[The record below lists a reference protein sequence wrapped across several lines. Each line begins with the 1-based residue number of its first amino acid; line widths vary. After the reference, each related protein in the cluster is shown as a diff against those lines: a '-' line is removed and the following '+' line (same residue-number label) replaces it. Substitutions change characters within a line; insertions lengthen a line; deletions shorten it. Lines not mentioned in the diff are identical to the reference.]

1 MTDIMTDIKKL
12 QQNGK
17 EFVPITLA
25 EAVVVNVENLQ
36 GYDTL
41 GKTTSGKTTLDKVL
55 NALAA
60 IDYSQQTAII
70 NINNT
75 LKSLKAGFSYQVVNE
90 LPTPNVDCLGTIYL
104 VKGSDINQNKYAEYI
119 CIFNNAEY
127 SWEMLGI
134 INSEVDL
141 TGYVT
146 KDDFDAFTA
155 VALTAEDVTDSLGNK
170 VYVNYTIPE
179 NLYDT

>member
-1 MTDIMTDIKKL
+1 MTDIKKL

-60 IDYSQQTAII
+60 IDYSQQSAII
-70 NINNT
+70 DINNT

-146 KDDFDAFTA
+146 KQDFNAFTA

-170 VYVNYTIPE
+170 VSVAYDIPR
-179 NLYDT
+179 NLYDA

>member
-1 MTDIMTDIKKL
+1 MTDIKKL

-25 EAVVVNVENLQ
+25 EAVVVNVENLK

-60 IDYSQQTAII
+60 IDYSQQSAII
-70 NINNT
+70 DINKT
-75 LKSLKAGFSYQVVNE
+75 LQSLKAGFSYQVVDK
-90 LPTPNVDCLGTIYL
+90 LPTPNVNCLGTIYL

-146 KDDFDAFTA
+146 KDEFSAFTA
-155 VALTAEDVTDSLGNK
+155 VALTAEDVTDSLGNS
-170 VYVNYTIPE
+170 VSVAYDIPR
-179 NLYDT
+179 NLYDA

>member
-1 MTDIMTDIKKL
+1 MTDIKKL

-25 EAVVVNVENLQ
+25 EAVVVNAENLQ
-36 GYDTL
+36 GYNIL
-41 GKTTSGKTTLDKVL
+41 KTTTLDKVL
-55 NALAA
+55 KALAA
-60 IDYSQQTAII
+60 VDSSQQDAITK
-70 NINNT
+70 INNT
-75 LKSLKAGFSYQVVNE
+75 LKSLKAGFSYQIVNK
-90 LPTPNVDCLGTIYL
+90 LPTPSIDCLGTIYL
-104 VKGSDINQNKYAEYI
+104 MGGSDIDKNKYAEYI

-146 KDDFDAFTA
+146 KNDFDAFTA
-155 VALTAEDVTDSLGNK
+155 IALTAEDVTDSSGHS
-170 VYVNYTIPE
+170 VSVAYDIPKD
-179 NLYDT
+179 LYDA

>member
-1 MTDIMTDIKKL
+1 MTDIKKL

-25 EAVVVNVENLQ
+25 EAVVVNAENLQ
-36 GYDTL
+36 GYNIL
-41 GKTTSGKTTLDKVL
+41 KTTTLDKVL
-55 NALAA
+55 KALAVV
-60 IDYSQQTAII
+60 DNSQQDAITK
-70 NINNT
+70 INNT
-75 LKSLKAGFSYQVVNE
+75 LKSLKAGFSYQIVNE

-146 KDDFDAFTA
+146 KNDFDAFTA
-155 VALTAEDVTDSLGNK
+155 IALTAEDVTDSLGNK
-170 VYVNYTIPE
+170 VSVDYDIPRD
-179 NLYDT
+179 LYDA

>member
-1 MTDIMTDIKKL
+1 MTDIKKL

-41 GKTTSGKTTLDKVL
+41 GKTTSGKATLDKVL
-55 NALAA
+55 KALAA
-60 IDYSQQTAII
+60 VDYSQQSAII
-70 NINNT
+70 DINNT
-75 LKSLKAGFSYQVVNE
+75 LKSLKAGFSYQIVNE
-90 LPTPNVDCLGTIYL
+90 LPTPSVDCLGTIYL
-104 VKGSDINQNKYAEYI
+104 VRGSDINQNKYAEYI

-146 KDDFDAFTA
+146 KNDFDAFTA

-170 VYVNYTIPE
+170 VSVKYTIPE
-179 NLYDT
+179 NLYDA

>member
-1 MTDIMTDIKKL
+1 MTDIKKL

-41 GKTTSGKTTLDKVL
+41 GQTTSGKTTLDKVL
-55 NALAA
+55 KALAA
-60 IDYSQQTAII
+60 VDYSQQSAII
-70 NINNT
+70 DINNT
-75 LKSLKAGFSYQVVNE
+75 LKSLKAGFSYQIVPE
-90 LPTPNVDCLGTIYL
+90 LPPASIDCLGTIYL

-146 KDDFDAFTA
+146 KNDFDAFKDI
-155 VALTAEDVTDSLGNK
+155 ALTAEDVTDSSGHSVSVAYN
-170 VYVNYTIPE
+170 IPR
-179 NLYDT
+179 NLYDA

>member
-1 MTDIMTDIKKL
+1 MTDIKKL

-25 EAVVVNVENLQ
+25 EAVVVNVENLK

-55 NALAA
+55 NALATV
-60 IDYSQQTAII
+60 DYTQQTAITE
-70 NINNT
+70 INNK

-104 VKGSDINQNKYAEYI
+104 VRGSDINQNKYAEYI

-146 KDDFDAFTA
+146 KDDFIAFTA
-155 VALTAEDVTDSLGNK
+155 VALTAEDVTDSSGNK
-170 VYVNYTIPE
+170 VYIDYEIPK

>member
-1 MTDIMTDIKKL
+1 MIDIKKL

-60 IDYSQQTAII
+60 VDYTQQTAIT

-75 LKSLKAGFSYQVVNE
+75 LKSLKAGFSYQIVNE

-104 VKGSDINQNKYAEYI
+104 VRGSDINQNKYAEYI

-155 VALTAEDVTDSLGNK
+155 IALTAEDVTDSSGSK
-170 VYVNYTIPE
+170 VSVNYTIPE
-179 NLYDT
+179 NLYDA

>member
-1 MTDIMTDIKKL
+1 MTDIKKL

-55 NALAA
+55 KALAA
-60 IDYSQQTAII
+60 VDYSQQSAII
-70 NINNT
+70 DINNK

-104 VKGSDINQNKYAEYI
+104 VRGSDINQNKYAEYI

-146 KDDFDAFTA
+146 KTDFNAFTA
-155 VALTAEDVTDSLGNK
+155 VALTAEDVTDSSGNR
-170 VYVNYTIPE
+170 VYVNYDIPE

>member
-1 MTDIMTDIKKL
+1 MTDIKKL

-25 EAVVVNVENLQ
+25 EAVVVNAENLQ
-36 GYDTL
+36 GYNTL
-41 GKTTSGKTTLDKVL
+41 GKTTLDKVL

-60 IDYSQQTAII
+60 VDYTQQTAITE
-70 NINNT
+70 INNK
-75 LKSLKAGFSYQVVNE
+75 LKSLKAGFSYQIVNE
-90 LPTPNVDCLGTIYL
+90 LPTPSINCLGTIYL
-104 VKGSDINQNKYAEYI
+104 VRGSDINQNKYAEYI

-146 KDDFDAFTA
+146 KNDFNAFTA
-155 VALTAEDVTDSLGNK
+155 IALTAEDVTDSSGHS
-170 VYVNYTIPE
+170 VSVAYDIPKD
-179 NLYDT
+179 LYDA

>member
-1 MTDIMTDIKKL
+1 MTDIKKL

-25 EAVVVNVENLQ
+25 EAVVVNAENLQ

-41 GKTTSGKTTLDKVL
+41 GITTLDKVL
-55 NALAA
+55 KALATV
-60 IDYSQQTAII
+60 DYTQQTAITE
-70 NINNT
+70 INNT
-75 LKSLKAGFSYQVVNE
+75 LKSLKAGFSYQIVDE

-170 VYVNYTIPE
+170 VSVNYTIPE
-179 NLYDT
+179 DLYDA

>member
-1 MTDIMTDIKKL
+1 MTDIKKL

-25 EAVVVNVENLQ
+25 EAVVVNAENLQ
-36 GYDTL
+36 GYNTL
-41 GKTTSGKTTLDKVL
+41 GITTLDKVL

-60 IDYSQQTAII
+60 VDYTQQTAITE
-70 NINNT
+70 INNT
-75 LKSLKAGFSYQVVNE
+75 LKSLKAGFSYQIVPE

-104 VKGSDINQNKYAEYI
+104 VRGSDINQNKYAEYI

-146 KDDFDAFTA
+146 KNDFDTFKAI
-155 VALTAEDVTDSLGNK
+155 ALTAEDVTDSLGNK
-170 VYVNYTIPE
+170 VSVNYTIPE
-179 NLYDT
+179 DLYDA

>member
-1 MTDIMTDIKKL
+1 MTDIKKL

-25 EAVVVNVENLQ
+25 EAVVVNAKNLQ

-55 NALAA
+55 KALAA
-60 IDYSQQTAII
+60 VDYTQQTTITE
-70 NINNT
+70 INNT
-75 LKSLKAGFSYQVVNE
+75 LKSLKAGFSYQIVTE

-104 VKGSDINQNKYAEYI
+104 VRGSDINQNKYAEYI

-146 KDDFDAFTA
+146 KNDFDAFTA
-155 VALTAEDVTDSLGNK
+155 IALTAEDVTDSSGHS
-170 VYVNYTIPE
+170 VSVAYDIPKD
-179 NLYDT
+179 LYDA

>member
-1 MTDIMTDIKKL
+1 MTDIKKL

-60 IDYSQQTAII
+60 IDYSQQSAII
-70 NINNT
+70 DINKKLT
-75 LKSLKAGFSYQVVNE
+75 SLKAGFSYQVVNE

-104 VKGSDINQNKYAEYI
+104 VRGSDINQNKYAEYI

-155 VALTAEDVTDSLGNK
+155 VALTAEDVTDSSGNK

>member
-1 MTDIMTDIKKL
+1 MTDIKKL

-25 EAVVVNVENLQ
+25 EAVVVNATNLQ
-36 GYDTL
+36 GYNKL
-41 GKTTSGKTTLDKVL
+41 GITTLDKVL

-60 IDYSQQTAII
+60 VDYKQYTAITEI
-70 NINNT
+70 NT
-75 LKSLKAGFSYQVVNE
+75 KLKSLQAGFSYQIVDK
-90 LPTPNVDCLGTIYL
+90 LPTPNVKCLGIIYL
-104 VKGSDINQNKYAEYI
+104 VKNSDTNQNKYAEYI
-119 CIFNNAEY
+119 CVFNNAEY

-146 KDDFDAFTA
+146 KDEFNSFKAT
-155 VALTAEDVTDSLGNK
+155 ALTAEDVTDSSGNK
-170 VYVNYTIPE
+170 VSVDYEIPK
-179 NLYDT
+179 NLYDA

>member
-1 MTDIMTDIKKL
+1 MTDIKKL

-25 EAVVVNVENLQ
+25 EAVVVNAENLQ

-41 GKTTSGKTTLDKVL
+41 GITTLDRVL
-55 NALAA
+55 NALATV
-60 IDYSQQTAII
+60 DYNQQTAII
-70 NINNT
+70 DINNK
-75 LKSLKAGFSYQVVNE
+75 LKSLKAGFSYQIVNE

-146 KDDFDAFTA
+146 KNDFDAFTA
-155 VALTAEDVTDSLGNK
+155 IALTAEDVTDSSGHS
-170 VYVNYTIPE
+170 VSVAYDIPKD
-179 NLYDT
+179 LYDA

>member
-1 MTDIMTDIKKL
+1 MTDIKKL

-25 EAVVVNVENLQ
+25 EAVVVNVENLK

-60 IDYSQQTAII
+60 IDCSQQSAII
-70 NINNT
+70 DINNK
-75 LKSLKAGFSYQVVNE
+75 LESLKAGFSYQVVNE

-155 VALTAEDVTDSLGNK
+155 VALTAEDVTDSSGNK
-170 VYVNYTIPE
+170 VYIDYEIPK

>member
-1 MTDIMTDIKKL
+1 MTDIKKL

-25 EAVVVNVENLQ
+25 EAVVVNAENLQ
-36 GYDTL
+36 GYNIL
-41 GKTTSGKTTLDKVL
+41 KTTTLDKVL
-55 NALAA
+55 KALAVVDTDQQDA
-60 IDYSQQTAII
+60 ITK
-70 NINNT
+70 INNT
-75 LKSLKAGFSYQVVNE
+75 LKSLKAGFSYQIVDK
-90 LPTPNVDCLGTIYL
+90 LPPLGVDCLGTIYL

-146 KDDFDAFTA
+146 KNDFDAFTA
-155 VALTAEDVTDSLGNK
+155 IALTAEDVTDSSGHS
-170 VYVNYTIPE
+170 VSVAYDIPKD
-179 NLYDT
+179 LYDA

>member
-1 MTDIMTDIKKL
+1 MKL
-12 QQNGK
+12 TRRLQDGNQIAPQTVDK
-17 EFVPITLA
+17 
-25 EAVVVNVENLQ
+25 AVLVRVF
-36 GYDTL
+36 DT
-41 GKTTSGKTTLDKVL
+41 TTTLDKVL

-60 IDYSQQTAII
+60 VDYTQQTAITE
-70 NINNT
+70 INNK
-75 LKSLKAGFSYQVVNE
+75 LKSLKAGFSYQIVNE

-104 VKGSDINQNKYAEYI
+104 VRGSDINQNKYAEYI

-146 KDDFDAFTA
+146 KNDFDAFTA
-155 VALTAEDVTDSLGNK
+155 IALTAEDVTDSSGHS
-170 VYVNYTIPE
+170 VSVAYDIPKD
-179 NLYDT
+179 LYDA

>member
-1 MTDIMTDIKKL
+1 MTDIKKL

-70 NINNT
+70 DINKT

-104 VKGSDINQNKYAEYI
+104 VRGSDINQNKYAEYI

-146 KDDFDAFTA
+146 EDDFNAFTA

-170 VYVNYTIPE
+170 VSVNYTIPE

>member
-1 MTDIMTDIKKL
+1 MTDIKKL

-25 EAVVVNVENLQ
+25 EAVVVNAENLQ
-36 GYDTL
+36 GYNIL
-41 GKTTSGKTTLDKVL
+41 KTTTLDKVL
-55 NALAA
+55 KALAVV
-60 IDYSQQTAII
+60 DNSQQDAITK
-70 NINNT
+70 INNT
-75 LKSLKAGFSYQVVNE
+75 LKSLKAGFSYQIVPE
-90 LPTPNVDCLGTIYL
+90 LPTPSIDCLGTIYL

-146 KDDFDAFTA
+146 KNDFDAFTA
-155 VALTAEDVTDSLGNK
+155 IALTAEDVTDSSGHS
-170 VYVNYTIPE
+170 VSVAYDIPKD
-179 NLYDT
+179 LYDA

>member
-1 MTDIMTDIKKL
+1 MTDIKKL

-104 VKGSDINQNKYAEYI
+104 VRGSDINQNKYAEYI
-119 CIFNNAEY
+119 CIFSNAEY

-146 KDDFDAFTA
+146 KDDFDTFTA

-170 VYVNYTIPE
+170 VSVNYTIPE

>member
-1 MTDIMTDIKKL
+1 MTDIKKL

-55 NALAA
+55 NALATV
-60 IDYSQQTAII
+60 DYTQQTAITE
-70 NINNT
+70 INNK

-104 VKGSDINQNKYAEYI
+104 VRGSDINQNKYAEYI

-146 KDDFDAFTA
+146 KDDFNAFTA
-155 VALTAEDVTDSLGNK
+155 VALTAEDVTDSSGNK
-170 VYVNYTIPE
+170 VYIDYEIPK

>member
-1 MTDIMTDIKKL
+1 MTDIKKL

-25 EAVVVNVENLQ
+25 EAVVVNAENLQ
-36 GYDTL
+36 GYNTL
-41 GKTTSGKTTLDKVL
+41 GKTTLDKVL

-60 IDYSQQTAII
+60 VDYTQQTAITE
-70 NINNT
+70 INNK
-75 LKSLKAGFSYQVVNE
+75 LKSLKAGFSYQIVNE
-90 LPTPNVDCLGTIYL
+90 LPTPSIDCLGTIYL

-146 KDDFDAFTA
+146 KNDFDAFTA
-155 VALTAEDVTDSLGNK
+155 IALTAEDVTDSSGHS
-170 VYVNYTIPE
+170 VSVAYDIPKD
-179 NLYDT
+179 LYDA

>member
-1 MTDIMTDIKKL
+1 MTDIKKL

-60 IDYSQQTAII
+60 VDYSQQSAITE
-70 NINNT
+70 INNT

-104 VKGSDINQNKYAEYI
+104 VKGSDINENKYAEYI

-146 KDDFDAFTA
+146 KNDFDAFTA
-155 VALTAEDVTDSLGNK
+155 IALTAEDVTDSLGNK
-170 VYVNYTIPE
+170 VSVNYTIPKK
-179 NLYDT
+179 LYDA

>member
-1 MTDIMTDIKKL
+1 MTDTKTDIKKL

-25 EAVVVNVENLQ
+25 EAVVVNTANLQ
-36 GYDTL
+36 GYNTL
-41 GKTTSGKTTLDKVL
+41 EITTLDKVL
-55 NALAA
+55 KALAA
-60 IDYSQQTAII
+60 VDNSQQDAITKINTA
-70 NINNT
+70 
-75 LKSLKAGFSYQVVNE
+75 LESLKAGFSYQVVNE

-119 CIFNNAEY
+119 CIFSNAEY

-146 KDDFDAFTA
+146 KNDFNAFTA
-155 VALTAEDVTDSLGNK
+155 IALTAEDVTDSSGNK
-170 VYVNYTIPE
+170 VSVNYTIP
-179 NLYDT
+179 NDLYDA

>member
-1 MTDIMTDIKKL
+1 MTDIKKL

-60 IDYSQQTAII
+60 IDYSQQSAII
-70 NINNT
+70 DINNT
-75 LKSLKAGFSYQVVNE
+75 LKSLKAGFSYQIVNE

-104 VKGSDINQNKYAEYI
+104 VRGSDINQNKYAEYI

-146 KDDFDAFTA
+146 KDDFNAFTA
-155 VALTAEDVTDSLGNK
+155 IALTAEDVTDSLGNR
-170 VYVNYTIPE
+170 VSVDYDIPR
-179 NLYDT
+179 NLYDA

>member
-1 MTDIMTDIKKL
+1 MTDIKKL

-25 EAVVVNVENLQ
+25 EAVVVNATNLQ
-36 GYDTL
+36 GYNTL
-41 GKTTSGKTTLDKVL
+41 GITTLDRVL

-60 IDYSQQTAII
+60 IDYNQQTAIT

-75 LKSLKAGFSYQVVNE
+75 LKSLKAGFSYQIVNE

-146 KDDFDAFTA
+146 KSDFDTFTA
-155 VALTAEDVTDSLGNK
+155 IALTAEDVTDSLGNK
-170 VYVNYTIPE
+170 VSVNYTIPE
-179 NLYDT
+179 DLYDA

>member
-1 MTDIMTDIKKL
+1 MTDIKKL

-25 EAVVVNVENLQ
+25 EAVVVNAENLQ
-36 GYDTL
+36 GYNTL
-41 GKTTSGKTTLDKVL
+41 GVTTLDKVL
-55 NALAA
+55 KALATV
-60 IDYSQQTAII
+60 DCTQQTAINKI
-70 NINNT
+70 NTT
-75 LKSLKAGFSYQVVNE
+75 LQSLKAGFSYQVVNE
-90 LPTPNVDCLGTIYL
+90 LPPLGVDCLGTIYL
-104 VKGSDINQNKYAEYI
+104 VKGSDIDKNKYAEYI

-146 KDDFDAFTA
+146 KNDFDAFTA
-155 VALTAEDVTDSLGNK
+155 IALTAEDVTDSLGNS
-170 VYVNYTIPE
+170 VSVAYDIPRD
-179 NLYDT
+179 LYDA

>member
-1 MTDIMTDIKKL
+1 MIDIKKL

-41 GKTTSGKTTLDKVL
+41 GTTTSGKTTLDKVL

-60 IDYSQQTAII
+60 VDYTQQTAITE
-70 NINNT
+70 INNT
-75 LKSLKAGFSYQVVNE
+75 LKSLKAGFSYQIVDE
-90 LPTPNVDCLGTIYL
+90 LPTPPSIDCLGTIYL

-146 KDDFDAFTA
+146 KNDFNTFTA
-155 VALTAEDVTDSLGNK
+155 IALTAEDVTDSLGHS
-170 VYVNYTIPE
+170 VSVAYDIPK
-179 NLYDT
+179 NLYDA

>member
-1 MTDIMTDIKKL
+1 MTDIKKL

-25 EAVVVNVENLQ
+25 EAVVVNAENLQ

-41 GKTTSGKTTLDKVL
+41 GITTLDKVL
-55 NALAA
+55 KALATV
-60 IDYSQQTAII
+60 DYTQQTAITE
-70 NINNT
+70 INNT
-75 LKSLKAGFSYQVVNE
+75 LKSLKAGFSYQIVPE
-90 LPTPNVDCLGTIYL
+90 LPTPGIDCLGTIYL
-104 VKGSDINQNKYAEYI
+104 VRGSDINQNKYAEYI

-170 VYVNYTIPE
+170 VSVAYDIPR
-179 NLYDT
+179 NLYDA

>member
-1 MTDIMTDIKKL
+1 MIDIKKL

-41 GKTTSGKTTLDKVL
+41 GTTTSGKTTLDKVL

-60 IDYSQQTAII
+60 IDYSQQTAITKI
-70 NINNT
+70 NTT
-75 LKSLKAGFSYQVVNE
+75 LESLKAGFSYQVVNE
-90 LPTPNVDCLGTIYL
+90 LPTPGIDCLGTIYL

-146 KDDFDAFTA
+146 KDNFDAFKA
-155 VALTAEDVTDSLGNK
+155 IALTAEDVTDSSGNK
-170 VYVNYTIPE
+170 VSVNYTIPN
-179 NLYDT
+179 NLYDA

>member
-1 MTDIMTDIKKL
+1 MTDAKTDIKKL
-12 QQNGK
+12 KQNGK

-25 EAVVVNVENLQ
+25 EAVVVNAENLQ

-41 GKTTSGKTTLDKVL
+41 GITTLDRVL
-55 NALAA
+55 NALATV
-60 IDYSQQTAII
+60 DYNQQTAII
-70 NINNT
+70 DINNK
-75 LKSLKAGFSYQVVNE
+75 LKSLKAGFSYQIVNE
-90 LPTPNVDCLGTIYL
+90 LPTPGIDCLGTIYL
-104 VKGSDINQNKYAEYI
+104 VRGSDINQNKYAEYI

-155 VALTAEDVTDSLGNK
+155 IALTAEDVTDSSGHS
-170 VYVNYTIPE
+170 VSVAYDIPKD
-179 NLYDT
+179 LYDA

>member
-1 MTDIMTDIKKL
+1 MTDIKKL

-25 EAVVVNVENLQ
+25 EAVVVNAENLQ
-36 GYDTL
+36 GYNTL
-41 GKTTSGKTTLDKVL
+41 GKTTLDKVL
-55 NALAA
+55 KALAA
-60 IDYSQQTAII
+60 VDSSQQDAITKI
-70 NINNT
+70 NMT
-75 LKSLKAGFSYQVVNE
+75 LASLKAGFSYQIVNE

-146 KDDFDAFTA
+146 KNDFDAFTA
-155 VALTAEDVTDSLGNK
+155 IALTAEDVTDSSGHS
-170 VYVNYTIPE
+170 VSVAYDIPKD
-179 NLYDT
+179 LYDA

>member
-1 MTDIMTDIKKL
+1 MTDIKKL

-25 EAVVVNVENLQ
+25 EAVVVNVKNLQ

-55 NALAA
+55 KALAA
-60 IDYSQQTAII
+60 VDYNQQTAITE
-70 NINNT
+70 INNK
-75 LKSLKAGFSYQVVNE
+75 LKSLKAGFSYQIVNE
-90 LPTPNVDCLGTIYL
+90 LPTPPNVDCLGTIYL

-146 KDDFDAFTA
+146 KSDFDAFTA
-155 VALTAEDVTDSLGNK
+155 IALTAEDVTDSSGNR
-170 VYVNYTIPE
+170 VSVNYTIPE

>member
-1 MTDIMTDIKKL
+1 MTDAKTDIKKL

-25 EAVVVNVENLQ
+25 EAVVVNAENLQ
-36 GYDTL
+36 GYNTL
-41 GKTTSGKTTLDKVL
+41 GITTLDKVL
-55 NALAA
+55 RALATV
-60 IDYSQQTAII
+60 DNSQQEAITK
-70 NINNT
+70 INNT
-75 LKSLKAGFSYQVVNE
+75 LKSLKAGFSYQIVNE
-90 LPTPNVDCLGTIYL
+90 LPPASIDCLGTIYL
-104 VKGSDINQNKYAEYI
+104 VRGSDINQNKYAEYI

-146 KDDFDAFTA
+146 KNDFNVFKAI
-155 VALTAEDVTDSLGNK
+155 ALTAEDVTDSLGNK
-170 VYVNYTIPE
+170 VFVNYDIPKD
-179 NLYDT
+179 LYDA

>member
-1 MTDIMTDIKKL
+1 MTDIKKL

-55 NALAA
+55 KALAA
-60 IDYSQQTAII
+60 VDYSQQSAII
-70 NINNT
+70 DINNK
-75 LKSLKAGFSYQVVNE
+75 LKSLKAGFSYQIVNE
-90 LPTPNVDCLGTIYL
+90 LPTPNVDCLSTIYL
-104 VKGSDINQNKYAEYI
+104 VRGSDINQNKYAEYI

-141 TGYVT
+141 TEYVT
-146 KDDFDAFTA
+146 KTDFNAFTA
-155 VALTAEDVTDSLGNK
+155 VALTAEDVTDSSGNR
-170 VYVNYTIPE
+170 VSVNYEIPK